1 MGNLEHE
8 RLHEN
13 LKTLGMLRTGEVL
26 DNYLEV
32 AAKEE
37 LSVIQILDYLIAQEL
52 DDKLTRRMRF
62 RSRIARFPYQK
73 TLEGFNFSFQ
83 PSIDKK
89 TIQGLASLKFA
100 HHAENVVFL
109 GPPGVGKTHLA
120 IALGMVA
127 VKDGLSTYFTTA
139 ADLIDDLKLYA
150 SQGRLKERLKKLC
163 RYQVLIVDEIGY
175 LPMER
180 KDANLIFQ
188 LVSRRYER
196 SSLILTSNKPFKE
209 WGEAFSDEVVAGAI
223 LDRVL
228 HHSTVV
234 NIKGESYR
242 IKDRKRVG
250 LERGPS
256 PSHASE

>member
-73 TLEGFNFSFQ
+73 TLEEFNFSFQ

-209 WGEAFSDEVVAGAI
+209 WGEAF
-223 LDRVL
+223 L
-228 HHSTVV
+228 
-234 NIKGESYR
+234 
-242 IKDRKRVG
+242 
-250 LERGPS
+250 
-256 PSHASE
+256 

>member
-13 LKTLGMLRTGEVL
+13 LKTLGMLKMGEVL

-32 AAKEE
+32 ASKKE
-37 LSVIQILDYLIAQEL
+37 LTVIQILDHLISQEV
-52 DDKLTRRMRF
+52 DDKLSRSMRF
-62 RSRIARFPYQK
+62 RSRIAHFPYQK
-73 TLEGFNFSFQ
+73 TLEEFNFSFQ

-89 TIQGLASLKFA
+89 TVQGLASLKFV
-100 HHAENVVFL
+100 HNAENAVFL

-127 VKDGLSTYFTTA
+127 VKDGLTTYFTTA
-139 ADLIDDLKLYA
+139 ADLIDDLKA
-150 SQGRLKERLKKLC
+150 HAARGQLKDRLKKVC
-163 RYQVLIVDEIGY
+163 RYQLLIVDEIGY
-175 LPMER
+175 LPLDR
-180 KDANLIFQ
+180 NDANLIFQ

-209 WGEAFSDEVVAGAI
+209 WGEVFSDEVVASAI

-242 IKDRKRVG
+242 IKDRKRMG